1 MLNPWILAARMK
13 TLPAAVAPVAVG
25 SALAYSDGG
34 FQLWPATLC
43 LLFALLIQIGTNYA
57 NDYYDFVKGAD
68 TKERIGPTRMVAAGR
83 ISPQR
88 MFAAVWV
95 VFGLAFVVGCGLLPY
110 GGWALLVVGVSSI
123 VCGVAYTGGP
133 YPLGY
138 HGWGD
143 VFVFLFFGL
152 VAVGCTYYVQ
162 VGHYSGAAL
171 WLSLG
176 PGALSTNLL
185 VVNNYRDAPTDVKA
199 GKRTLAV
206 RFGRGFA
213 LAEYGVMVAVAC
225 VASPLLMLATDGRYW
240 PMLCLGTLAIM
251 GFREMKALKK
261 AATREAYNQS
271 LANTAKLLL
280 AHSLVASL
288 LLVIIG

>member
-1 MLNPWILAARMK
+1 MLIPWILAARPK

-25 SALAYSDGG
+25 SALAYSVGG
-34 FQLWPATLC
+34 FQIWPATLC

-57 NDYYDFVKGAD
+57 NDYYDYIKGAD

-83 ISPQR
+83 ISPRQ
-88 MFAAVWV
+88 MFVGVWV
-95 VFGLAFVVGCGLLPY
+95 VFGLAFIVGCGLLPY
-110 GGWALLVVGVSSI
+110 GGWPLLIVGISSI

-152 VAVGCTYYVQ
+152 VAVGCTYFVQ
-162 VGHYSGAAL
+162 TGHYNVVAL

-213 LAEYGVMVAVAC
+213 LAEYGAMIAVAC
-225 VASPLLMLATDGRYW
+225 VISPLLMLATSGRYW
-240 PMLCLGTLAIM
+240 PMLLLGLLAIM
-251 GFREMKALKK
+251 GHREMKALRN
-261 AATREAYNQS
+261 ATTREAYNLT

-280 AHSLVASL
+280 AHSAVASV
-288 LLVIIG
+288 LLVIIR